1 LKKKVLVL
9 SSTFPRW
16 ENDHEPAFVYELS
29 RRLAD
34 HFDVYVL
41 APHARGS
48 RRDETLGRIN
58 IHRFRYAPEI
68 FEKLAYNGGM
78 AINLKS
84 MPLKYL
90 LVPQFLIAEFFAARK
105 LVRKHRIDLVHAHW
119 LIPQGLISV
128 LLRKLSGHKI
138 KTLVT
143 AHGSDIFSYNGTIIR
158 QIKKFVVNNCKNLT
172 VVSNSMKAEIIKMGC
187 TSQVNVLPM
196 GTDLT
201 KRFVPDNKLQKPKQI
216 VFIGRL
222 IRQKGVNYLLDAFS
236 KVVEVHPDATL
247 QIIGHGPELE
257 SLKVQAKYL
266 GIAKYI
272 KFTGGVVHD
281 EISTY
286 LQSSSIA
293 VFPYCRNKQ
302 GGEEGFGLVIVE
314 ALGCGCAVIASRQAA
329 IMEII
334 KDRQTGLLVDEGDPA
349 AISQSILKLLCEPSL
364 RKSLL
369 DAGRNGIL
377 KRFDWDHIGQSYIT
391 LIKYCLNN

>member
-1 LKKKVLVL
+1 MKKKVLVL